1 MIPLFRLAMI
11 ASTSVACA
19 SATPLFAQ
27 TQDDPFEVE
36 LEAYGGRAVVPADII
51 ENDIDQ
57 ARLEGVIGGAV
68 LANYRI
74 DDTRLFARAGAEV
87 FPVDS
92 RLNRY
97 AIGVGGSQDIRLNDS
112 GRVRLRLGGTY
123 DHVEGDDGRVFD
135 RVRGDAQLIYRQGGG
150 HTSVARVR
158 AGYRDQSEERFT
170 GFDQTELLGELR
182 HTYRPDGSDSSIS
195 VAAFVLDIDADDDRF
210 SFRGLGLRVLGRA
223 PLGNEF
229 VGFARGSYLNRD
241 YEDAF
246 SNAFPIGRNDDVWR
260 ISAGVERLIT
270 GSIIGFAEAG
280 YIDHGSNIPT
290 RDFSGLV
297 GRAGIRVK
305 LD

>member
-1 MIPLFRLAMI
+1 MTSLFRLTML
-11 ASTSVACA
+11 A
-19 SATPLFAQ
+19 SALPVCATAAPLLAQ
-27 TQDDPFEVE
+27 NQDDPFEVE

-68 LANYRI
+68 LASYRI

-97 AIGVGGSQDIRLNDS
+97 AIGVGGSQDVRLNQS

-158 AGYRDQSEERFT
+158 VGYRDQSEERFT

-182 HTYRPDGSDSSIS
+182 HTYRPEGSSSSVS
-195 VAAFVLDIDADDDRF
+195 VAAFVLDVDADDDRF

-223 PLGNEF
+223 PLGNGF
-229 VGFARGSYLNRD
+229 RGFARASYLNRD
-241 YEDAF
+241 YEDPF
-246 SNAFPIGRNDDVWR
+246 SNAFPIDRNDNVWR
-260 ISAGVERLIT
+260 VSAGIERPVF

-305 LD
+305 LN